1 MSYLEQIHQPSD
13 VKSLSEKEL
22 QVLAGEI
29 RQFLVSAVSRTGGHL
44 APNLGVVELTL
55 ALHTVFASPVDRIIW
70 DVGHQ
75 AYVHKLLTGRREQF
89 ASLRQLNGL
98 SGFPKR
104 QESPHDVFETGHSST
119 SISAA
124 LGMAVARDLAGQD
137 HEVVAVIGDGA
148 LSGGMAYEGLNYA
161 GHLGTHFIVVLNDN
175 EMSIAQNVGAMAGY
189 LSRLRTDPKYFRR
202 KEELEN
208 FLHRLPNIGP
218 RVVRLAG
225 RLKDSLKYL
234 VLPGVVFEEL
244 GFTYLGPIDGHNIA
258 AMQEVLARSHGTPG
272 PVLVHVLTR
281 KGKGYEPAEANPDL
295 FHGIGPFEVTSG
307 QPLGSPAGNVP
318 SYTRVFG
325 QTLSRLAETDS
336 RVVAI
341 TAAMPDGTGLKEFGQ
356 RFPHRFFDVGIA
368 EQHAVTMAAGM
379 ATQGLRP
386 VVALYSTFLQ
396 RAFDQVLHDVCLQK
410 LPVVLAIDR
419 AGIVGDDGE
428 THQGLFDLTYLRC
441 IPNMAVM
448 VPRDEDKLQHMLAT
462 ALQTDVPVAIRY
474 PRGQGVGVTLA
485 QTPRLVPW
493 GRAELLLAGQDVA
506 IFAVGPL
513 AYAAMEAAARL
524 RAEGI
529 EAAVVDACFVKPLD
543 QDLLLS
549 QATKTARVLTVEE
562 NVLAGGFG
570 SAVLE
575 LLAQNRLAIPVSCL
589 GVPDVFVRHGK
600 PEILRRELGLS
611 PEGIAARA
619 KELVLSTRESRAI
632 ATRPGRAGSHLA
644 RQSRA
649 SG

>member
-1 MSYLEQIHQPSD
+1 MRYLEQIHQPGD
-13 VKSLSEKEL
+13 IKSLSEKEL
-22 QVLAGEI
+22 QVLAREI
-29 RQFLVSAVSRTGGHL
+29 RQFLVNTVSRTGGHL

-55 ALHTVFASPVDRIIW
+55 ALHTVFNSPVDKIIW

-89 ASLRQLNGL
+89 ASLRQLNGI

-104 QESPHDVFETGHSST
+104 EESPHDVFETGHSST

-124 LGMAVARDLAGQD
+124 LGMAVARDLAGED
-137 HEVVAVIGDGA
+137 YEVVAVIGDGA
-148 LSGGMAYEGLNYA
+148 LSGGMAYEGLNHA

-175 EMSIAQNVGAMAGY
+175 EMSIAQNVGAMASY
-189 LSRLRTDPKYFRR
+189 LSRLRTDPKYFRH

-208 FLHRLPNIGP
+208 FLRRLPTIGP

-225 RLKDSLKYL
+225 RVKDSFKYL
-234 VLPGVVFEEL
+234 VLPGVIFEEL

-258 AMQEVLARSHGTPG
+258 AMQEVLSRSKGIPG

-295 FHGIGPFEVTSG
+295 FHGIGPFDVTSG
-307 QPLGSPAGNVP
+307 RPLDPPAGNIP
-318 SYTRVFG
+318 SYTQVFG
-325 QTLSRLAETDS
+325 ETLSRLAEADS

-341 TAAMPDGTGLKEFGQ
+341 TAAMPDGTGLKEFGR

-368 EQHAVTMAAGM
+368 EEHAVTLAAGM
-379 ATQGLRP
+379 AIQGLRP
-386 VVALYSTFLQ
+386 VVAIYSTFLQ

-410 LPVVLAIDR
+410 LPVILAIDR

-441 IPNMAVM
+441 IPNMAIM

-462 ALQTDVPVAIRY
+462 ALQRDVPVAIRY
-474 PRGQGVGVTLA
+474 PRGQGVGVPLA
-485 QTPRLVPW
+485 ETPQPVPW
-493 GRAELLLAGQDVA
+493 GRAELLHEGEDLA

-513 AYAAMEAAARL
+513 VYAALEAAARL

-529 EAAVVDACFVKPLD
+529 EAAVIDACFVKPLD
-543 QDLLLS
+543 QELLLS
-549 QATKTARVLTVEE
+549 WAVKTGRVLTVEE

-575 LLAQNRLAIPVSCL
+575 LLAQNRLAIPVSCM
-589 GVPDVFVRHGK
+589 GVPDIFVRHGK
-600 PEILRRELGLS
+600 PEILRHELGLS

-619 KELVLSTRESRAI
+619 RELIAARENTA
-632 ATRPGRAGSHLA
+632 AAARPGRAGSRLA